1 MEVHKGNIFGI
12 LNGDKQF
19 LIPVYQRYYSWE
31 LEQCKRLWND
41 IVVMQ
46 KEKKAGHF
54 VGSIVNIAEQT
65 MPTGIQKYMI
75 IDGQQRLT
83 TLTLLLIALRNYAL
97 NNPDDKTIN
106 AHRIDGMLLK
116 NEFESGEDRY
126 KLLLTDNDKDILI
139 NLVER
144 KPIKEGIKSRLLDNY
159 KFFTSKIDNHEL
171 TPAET
176 YEAIGKL
183 LVVNI
188 TLDRQTDD
196 AQAIFESLNST
207 GKELSESDLIRN
219 YILMGLEPTEQT
231 YIYEHLWRPME
242 QLFVYETQEK
252 VMDAFFRHYLTMKM
266 TSIPKQGRV
275 YETFKLF
282 HMNSEFNTIRELCED
297 LIEYARYYTNI
308 VYKRSDDK
316 ELKQLYDDIID
327 LRMEVSYPFLLKVHH
342 DCNEGLISTDDLKE
356 ILRYCISY
364 VFRRSICGL
373 ATNSLNKTFAI
384 FKNSIHNDDY
394 MNSVKA
400 SFMLLQTYK
409 EFPND
414 EQFSSSFV
422 IRDMYNMRTR
432 NYVLSRLENYD
443 NKAPIN
449 IGNYTIEHIMPQN
462 KNLSEEWQKELGDN
476 WKEIQKMYI
485 HTIGNLTLTAYN
497 SEMSDHS
504 FKDKMNMDGGFK
516 ESALRLNKYVVSVS
530 EWNEE
535 HIKERAK
542 QLCDKTL
549 KIWPYPDL
557 TDEVL
562 ESYKPDEN
570 TSQEY
575 SLETYDMSSL
585 SKTLFEALDKRILNL
600 SPQVKRE
607 HKKLYVAYKLDT
619 NFVDIVPQKKG
630 LRISVNMKFS
640 EVYDPKGICKD
651 ITNLGRWGNG
661 DVEVSMRDISEIDQV
676 MEIIEQ
682 SFNIQ
687 NDE

>member
-54 VGSIVNIAEQT
+54 VGSIVNIAEQA

-126 KLLLTDNDKDILI
+126 KLLLTDNDKDILVS
-139 NLVER
+139 LVER
-144 KPIKEGIKSRLLDNY
+144 KPIKEGVKSRLLDNY
-159 KFFTSKIDNHEL
+159 KFFTSKIDSHEL

-176 YEAIGKL
+176 
-183 LVVNI
+183 
-188 TLDRQTDD
+188 
-196 AQAIFESLNST
+196 
-207 GKELSESDLIRN
+207 
-219 YILMGLEPTEQT
+219 
-231 YIYEHLWRPME
+231 
-242 QLFVYETQEK
+242 YETQEK

-342 DCNEGLISTDDLKE
+342 DCNEGLITTDDLKE
-356 ILRYCISY
+356 VLRYCISY
-364 VFRRSICGL
+364 VFRRNICGM

-414 EQFSSSFV
+414 EQFFSSFV

-504 FKDKMNMDGGFK
+504 FKEKMNMDGGFK
-516 ESALRLNKYVVSVS
+516 ESALRLNKYVVNVS

-542 QLCDKTL
+542 QLCDKAL

-570 TSQEY
+570 TPQEY

-600 SPQVKRE
+600 SSQVKRE
-607 HKKLYVAYKLDT
+607 YKKLYVAYKLDT